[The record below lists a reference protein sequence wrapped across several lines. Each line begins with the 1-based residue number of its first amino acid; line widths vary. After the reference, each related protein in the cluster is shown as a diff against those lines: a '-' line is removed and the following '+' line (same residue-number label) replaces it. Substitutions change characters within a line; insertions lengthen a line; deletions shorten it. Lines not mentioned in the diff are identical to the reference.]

1 MEKME
6 NLDLHIE
13 ELEDIEAPATLAA
26 DNTYCCTCSCCCS
39 AAE

>member
-1 MEKME
+1 ME
-6 NLDLHIE
+6 NFDLHIE
-13 ELEDIEAPATLAA
+13 ELEDIEAPATLA